1 MERRVVVVGAGLAGL
16 SCARRLADTGVAV
29 VIVESES
36 IGGRVKQASHNGESY
51 ELGAE
56 FLHGGAASAKILAD
70 ACGARTSR
78 VFTAAHG
85 DGGPDDDA
93 ASAGSGECSIEILRF
108 LELERQHTESEGA
121 PAGRARRDRPRP
133 ANIPLA

>member
-1 MERRVVVVGAGLAGL
+1 MQQFPI
-16 SCARRLADTGVAV
+16 VA
-29 VIVESES
+29 
-36 IGGRVKQASHNGESY
+36 
-51 ELGAE
+51 
-56 FLHGGAASAKILAD
+56 AAAPTAAD
-70 ACGARTSR
+70 AADERDDAVSMNS
-78 VFTAAHG
+78 FHEAADEPR

>member
-1 MERRVVVVGAGLAGL
+1 MN
-16 SCARRLADTGVAV
+16 S
-29 VIVESES
+29 
-36 IGGRVKQASHNGESY
+36 
-51 ELGAE
+51 
-56 FLHGGAASAKILAD
+56 FP
-70 ACGARTSR
+70 GARDRSAR
-78 VFTAAHG
+78 DGEAA
-85 DGGPDDDA
+85 DEPRECDPDDA